1 MKNLVKPGKILCLDY
16 GKVRVGLAVSDVSQ
30 TIAFPLKSLIDK
42 TSIHN
47 KLVLLKPIIV
57 ENAINNVVIGNPL
70 LLNGSKSPLTKEVEI
85 FAQLIL
91 EHLNIK
97 VILWDERLSSME
109 ADKILKQGRITRKN
123 RTSKIDS
130 IAATLILQSFLSA
143 LHSTNNG

>member
-1 MKNLVKPGKILCLDY
+1 MKSLVKPGKILCLDY

-30 TIAFPLKSLIDK
+30 TIALPLKSLVDK
-42 TSIHN
+42 TSMHN
-47 KLVLLKPIIV
+47 KLVLLKPIIL
-57 ENAINNVVIGNPL
+57 ENAINNLVMGNPL
-70 LLNGSKSPLTKEVEI
+70 LLNGSKSSLTKEVEV

-109 ADKILKQGRITRKN
+109 ADKILKQGRVARKN

-143 LHSTNNG
+143 LHSTINR